1 VSSLLHALSKQSFA
15 GFVAFC
21 ECLIET
27 GQTAIIV
34 NFLTPE
40 LRELQQQ
47 QQQQQQSAL
56 NVDVRRVGAEDA
68 ASLHMLGV
76 VDLRPTEEMEDQ
88 ELEERP
94 AAATSYAVVDFDW
107 KSVIRE
113 NFMQLMKQ
121 IDPDSGLLNELQSRG
136 VISHVS
142 ADVIKVLFPGSTEN
156 YWLFLFGYNARQ

>member
-1 VSSLLHALSKQSFA
+1 MSSLLHALSKQSFA

-27 GQTAIIV
+27 GQTKIIV
-34 NFLTPE
+34 DFLTPE

-47 QQQQQQSAL
+47 QQSVL
-56 NVDVRRVGAEDA
+56 NVDVRRVGEEDA
-68 ASLHMLGV
+68 ASLQMLGL
-76 VDLRPTEEMEDQ
+76 VDLRPTEEMEDR

-94 AAATSYAVVDFDW
+94 AAAASYTVVDFDW

-113 NFMQLMKQ
+113 NFMQLTKH

-142 ADVIKVLFPGSTEN
+142 ADVIKVLFPGSTDI
-156 YWLFLFGYNARQ
+156 LMAIPVRL